1 MTYKKENT
9 ASRKSPSRWQLSEAR
24 SGQYKGD
31 YRFYKLFAQ
40 IWGWDGVKAKPEKAV
55 NKLCK
60 YIRREERKH
69 PVKRQRP
76 RDPELQFAVGVA
88 YLSGWIPDEKYQN
101 KAAMWFA
108 RSYEQGCDKG
118 ALGTGYIYERG
129 MAESDPVT
137 DYEHM
142 VKAYTDAAKQKN
154 VYAQYRLAEILHRY
168 DPDNLMIIQML
179 RNAADAGYPPAKAL
193 LEKVNMRPGKTAVPD
208 EQKDLTSKQY
218 DKLYELLIE
227 IKKNSVEGL
236 EASHR
241 IEAAVMMQQATL
253 NDMWKDIQESNAEK
267 KESLEELQKS
277 VQETLEKA
285 GAEKRTQA
293 EKFLKLLFG
302 VDWRNPTRLCDAS
315 CDALVDAHVLMAV
328 AKKQKISNYAGI
340 VITAVWA
347 LEHECRRRFYIDF
360 FCYLQA
366 NKICEPDCLH
376 LDSNKKK
383 KYGFTLGSIP
393 HIVKCAEYEPFAKSK
408 QLSETA
414 RTIMANE
421 SYRSVSQVFTDY
433 KLCGDTMTFTDIVE
447 KLRDEYRNKAAHG
460 HVLTRNQA
468 AECCTLLGITEANKR
483 KAEQADNDLAQ
494 VEGALKALLWLTA
507 PLK

>member
-154 VYAQYRLAEILHRY
+154 VYAQYRLAKILY
-168 DPDNLMIIQML
+168 DVDPDNPRLTQL
-179 RNAADAGYPPAKAL
+179 LFNAVDADYTPAKEL
-193 LEKVNMRPGKTAVPD
+193 MEKVNRHPRKTAVPD
-208 EQKDLTSKQY
+208 EQKNLTLHY
-218 DKLYELLIE
+218 IF
-227 IKKNSVEGL
+227 
-236 EASHR
+236 
-241 IEAAVMMQQATL
+241 
-253 NDMWKDIQESNAEK
+253 
-267 KESLEELQKS
+267 SLS
-277 VQETLEKA
+277 
-285 GAEKRTQA
+285 
-293 EKFLKLLFG
+293 
-302 VDWRNPTRLCDAS
+302 D
-315 CDALVDAHVLMAV
+315 
-328 AKKQKISNYAGI
+328 
-340 VITAVWA
+340 
-347 LEHECRRRFYIDF
+347 
-360 FCYLQA
+360 
-366 NKICEPDCLH
+366 
-376 LDSNKKK
+376 
-383 KYGFTLGSIP
+383 
-393 HIVKCAEYEPFAKSK
+393 
-408 QLSETA
+408 
-414 RTIMANE
+414 
-421 SYRSVSQVFTDY
+421 
-433 KLCGDTMTFTDIVE
+433 
-447 KLRDEYRNKAAHG
+447 
-460 HVLTRNQA
+460 
-468 AECCTLLGITEANKR
+468 TLLH
-483 KAEQADNDLAQ
+483 Q
-494 VEGALKALLWLTA
+494 VHKTALI
-507 PLK
+507 